1 MLPTVRTYMNTDTHA
16 LRAGDGMVEAVARL
30 IDSGVTGAPVVDD
43 GGRIVGL
50 ITEYECLRLLTRGL
64 PHAPEGTVGSFM
76 RTDVQP
82 VTPDMDIYYVAG
94 LFVADPTV
102 RRFPVVEGERLV
114 GVITRKDILRAVTRR
129 ITAAAVPRL

>member
-1 MLPTVRTYMNTDTHA
+1 MGLPTVRTYMNTETHA
-16 LRAGDGMVEAVARL
+16 LRVGDGMVDAVSRL
-30 IDSGVTGAPVVDD
+30 IDAGVTGAPVVDD
-43 GGRIVGL
+43 GGHIVGL

-64 PHAPEGTVGSFM
+64 PDVPAGTVGSFM

-102 RRFPVVEGERLV
+102 RRFPVVEGGRLI

-129 ITAAAVPRL
+129 LR